1 MKSGRK
7 IKIENH
13 LNENDVDDLLN
24 EFKQY
29 YTIYRRLL
37 FLKLLLK
44 GETVKYASEIL
55 GIRRETGSRWL
66 KQYNKDGFEGLSPN
80 YENCGRHSLLTEE
93 QKQEL
98 KKTLSD
104 PEKSYTI
111 KDAHKIIK
119 DKFGIDYSIKQV
131 WVITREQLGLKY
143 GKPFV
148 KYSNAPE
155 NPEIEL
161 KKTQNQ

>member
-13 LNENDVDDLLN
+13 LNENDIEDLLN

-29 YTIYRRLL
+29 YATYRRLL
-37 FLKLLLK
+37 FLKLLMK
-44 GETVKYASEIL
+44 GETIKYASEIL

-66 KQYNKDGFEGLSPN
+66 KQYNKEGFGGLSPN
-80 YENCGRHSLLTEE
+80 YENCGRHSLLIKE

-98 KKTLSD
+98 KKILSD
-104 PEKSYTI
+104 PEKNYTI

-131 WVITREQLGLKY
+131 WVITREQLGLNY
-143 GKPFV
+143 GKPFI